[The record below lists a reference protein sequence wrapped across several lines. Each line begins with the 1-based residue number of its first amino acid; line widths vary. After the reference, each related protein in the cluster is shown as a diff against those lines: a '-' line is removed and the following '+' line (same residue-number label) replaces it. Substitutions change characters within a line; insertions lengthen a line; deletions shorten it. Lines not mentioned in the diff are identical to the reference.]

1 MFEGQPLPLSAI
13 EVLATPLFLAMIG
26 LVATAL
32 LRLRFQREWTLTVWT
47 AYQIKRV
54 WQRLADE
61 SARTGG
67 TITSHALGL
76 ICWALLGSFWEF
88 QTLSEPSPH
97 WGWTGAGWGIL
108 LGCCT
113 LLTRHIGG
121 WIGAWVTLEEEA
133 VQRGFEVDRHMR
145 NWLLWLLIAWLVWEA
160 GQNIGFNEREVI
172 WSHLLWVWFFWLA
185 LKWIRQIQSIAQKRL
200 HFSWGIAYICTLEI
214 GPSYLLYCEL
224 G

>member
-1 MFEGQPLPLSAI
+1 MFEGQPLPDSAI
-13 EVLATPLFLAMIG
+13 VVLATPIILALIG
-26 LVATAL
+26 LIATAL
-32 LRLRFQREWTLTVWT
+32 LRVRFQREWALTVWS

-67 TITSHALGL
+67 TITSHGLGL
-76 ICWALLGSFWEF
+76 VCWGILGSLWEF
-88 QTLSEPSPH
+88 QALEELPSQ
-97 WGWTGAGWGIL
+97 WGWTGAGWGML
-108 LGCCT
+108 LGLCT
-113 LLTRHIGG
+113 LLTRHLGG
-121 WIGAWVTLEEEA
+121 WIGAWVTMVEEA

-145 NWLLWLLIAWLVWEA
+145 NWLLWLLTSLLVWELS
-160 GQNIGFNEREVI
+160 QNMGFNERAII
-172 WSHLLWVWFFWLA
+172 WSHALVIWVGWLA
-185 LKWIRQIQSIAQKRL
+185 TKWIRQIQSIVQKRL